1 MGSNRTTNDKAFD
14 LHEAYVEDIDDPKG
28 SGRVKVRIIGI
39 HEYEGEGESRI
50 GIPPT
55 KDLPWSRVLMPV
67 THSGGAHTS
76 ASSHN
81 MQVGDSVV
89 VKLIQGDTDN
99 PVVVGVM
106 DSGVAC
112 ASDEAPIATGK
123 KAIALTKTV
132 NQDLEKGQSPDPRNH
147 TSQEQCIDGGTKPLG
162 RLGTKEASDGL
173 NGIRDTASPANQAG
187 TFEITRASVDCPE
200 NPSSQVENVLSE
212 FFATLQHTNGNIGSY
227 YISKYTGGL
236 FEIQSIA
243 KGYISRVK
251 KIMSAAMSRIM
262 GEMMNMLRKAVKALM
277 KAILT
282 PLPGIL
288 TPVTEWFQKML
299 ERLGCSMMDISGRIE
314 NFAENILMGYVGNI
328 INWSACQVKRFTD
341 AIFGNILG
349 EITGMIDGLF
359 GGISKVLGA
368 IGGGL
373 NIIGGGLANI
383 MKMLGISC
391 SGKKKCS
398 KPSKVNSK
406 NGSLQGLKGGF
417 NSLDQLLADLET
429 GNHLP
434 IDSYCGD
441 ATTDPEPTTEVNI
454 WGPTIPGAGTDGG
467 TTGTGTTPGSGT
479 NGGTDGIDYED
490 IAAAI
495 CNARTF
501 KVVDIPEISAV
512 QEGDIAY
519 IRITRGGDTT
529 TTSSITYYTQDGT
542 AKATEDYCPVN
553 GFIGFGIGET
563 EKIVEV
569 KTLNNGVK
577 DGSKYFFLRMDHD
590 GCGKVLKPI
599 ARIWMKDPQAITNI
613 PTLTVPDIGGGS
625 STPVLNVTNPVYHLT
640 STREVVYEGEEVTF
654 KLETQNVDEGTQ
666 INYTLGRESTGIVYG
681 DIEYV
686 IENGVKTWVTQA
698 DDLTRSFK
706 VSSGKAEVTVKLM
719 DDGVV
724 EDTNSVAEQLYLE
737 LNNLSTSVGVA
748 VLDSIQAVADPSTRT
763 VKITPN
769 KSLVEEGEIVTFN
782 VVTTNFDNGELLP
795 YSIFGANITQ
805 ADIKQNLSG
814 NLYVENNTA
823 SIDIEV
829 LEDNTI
835 EQQENMIF
843 NIDDYGATATVVIA
857 IPDDTPSEGE
867 TDEPDIDDEP
877 EFDFPI
883 IDDTRG
889 GIIDIEV
896 KRSGRRYIERPFITL
911 DSNVGYGAYVEPII
925 NSEGYLTRVRVIN
938 PGYGYTGQK
947 RPENVVCQ
955 LVGVFLTNVGGLYK
969 TPPRVLVDGVSGVA
983 RATIAEGGYVTGVE
997 LIRKDMQYKTTPT
1010 IEIYGGG
1017 GFGAKAKADLQCVP
1031 AEESNL
1037 ILQGLAKDPAN
1048 YVDCP

>member
-1 MGSNRTTNDKAFD
+1 MSTRTTTDKAFD
-14 LHEAYVEDIDDPKG
+14 LHEGYVEDIDDPKG
-28 SGRVKVRIIGI
+28 SQRVKVRIIGV
-39 HEYEGEGESRI
+39 HDYKGEGETKI

-55 KDLPWSRVLMPV
+55 EDLPWSRVMMPV

-123 KAIALTKTV
+123 EPIPLTKTV

-398 KPSKVNSK
+398 KPAKVNSK

-441 ATTDPEPTTEVNI
+441 ATTDPEPKTEVNI
-454 WGPTIPGAGTDGG
+454 WGPTVPDSGTDGG
-467 TTGTGTTPGSGT
+467 TRDP
-479 NGGTDGIDYED
+479 GTDGTNNGITYDD
-490 IAAAI
+490 IATAI

-501 KVVDIPEISAV
+501 KVIDIPETEAV
-512 QEGDIAY
+512 QEGDTAY
-519 IRITRGGDTT
+519 IKITRGGDTT
-529 TTSSITYYTQDGT
+529 TTSSVTFSTQDGT

-553 GFIGFGIGET
+553 GYIGFGIGET
-563 EKIVEV
+563 EKTVEV

-805 ADIKQNLSG
+805 ADIKQTLSG

-938 PGYGYTGQK
+938 PGYGYTGKK

-969 TPPRVLVDGVSGVA
+969 IPPRVLVDGVSGVA

-997 LIRKDMQYKTTPT
+997 LIRKDMHYKTTPT

-1037 ILQGLAKDPAN
+1037 IIQGLAKDPAN